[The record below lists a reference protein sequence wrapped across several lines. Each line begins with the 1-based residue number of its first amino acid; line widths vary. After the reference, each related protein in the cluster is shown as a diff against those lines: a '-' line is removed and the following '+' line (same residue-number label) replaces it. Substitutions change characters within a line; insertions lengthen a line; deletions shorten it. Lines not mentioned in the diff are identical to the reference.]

1 MNSCKSIFFITI
13 FCLFSLSLFGKEPDF
28 SLESRIGTLY
38 VDDSGVDG
46 IYNNLQLAFSGSIKN
61 FDINAGFYIG
71 GIPGDISVRNTELR
85 AELKDVLY
93 LGGFFDFEI
102 SLSSQFSLEIETL
115 VGLMDSDPGYLGIIP
130 GSVSAPVYGGIQS
143 GLNMPLGFFFNSA
156 VYGADFSVNND
167 DNESVGNGSAFFT
180 CLNGGK
186 VWKIQKKLSHSI
198 SVDAGFMS
206 AVGSGSIT
214 ASNELDKTILFPYSF
229 MHGAGAG
236 SLSFV
241 TFGGEYIVQGNKFS
255 LITDLYGLINVWS
268 EIEYSY
274 KTTYKKNIIY
284 DGSIVKGND
293 TVSFSNG
300 DLIIFFNTQL
310 QYDLRTDKIN
320 AGFFIRKDFIIPYIS
335 EKTLN
340 CFIQK
345 QSSSTSESS
354 SDGADVKGMLK
365 TILLSGISIGAKI
378 EL

>member
-1 MNSCKSIFFITI
+1 MNSCKSII
-13 FCLFSLSLFGKEPDF
+13 FLTVFCFFSLSLFGNESHF
-28 SLESRIGTLY
+28 SLESRVGTLY

-46 IYNNLQLAFSGSIKN
+46 IYNNSQLAFSGSIKN
-61 FDINAGFYIG
+61 FDINTGFYIG
-71 GIPGDISVRNTELR
+71 GIPGDISVRNIEQR
-85 AELKDVLY
+85 AELNDVLY
-93 LGGFFDFEI
+93 FGGFFGFEI
-102 SLSSQFSLEIETL
+102 DFPSQFSLDIKTL
-115 VGLMDSDPGYLGIIP
+115 AGIMNSTPGYLGIIP
-130 GSVSAPVYGGIQS
+130 GSVSAPIYGGLQS
-143 GLNMPLGFFFNSA
+143 ALNMPLGFYFNSA
-156 VYGADFSVNND
+156 VYGAGLSVKNDNN
-167 DNESVGNGSAFFT
+167 EKAGYGSAFFT

-186 VWKIQKKLSHSI
+186 VWKIQKKLTHSI

-241 TFGGEYIVQGNKFS
+241 TFGGEYILKGNSFS
-255 LITDLYGLINVWS
+255 VITDLYGLINVWS

-335 EKTLN
+335 EKTQK

-354 SDGADVKGMLK
+354 SGGADVKGMLK